1 MAQAL
6 AVAIT
11 VNVLLFAGLA
21 VWAVRYAL
29 QEDLPRIRPLAWGLA
44 AVAVA
49 FVLGAGTRLL
59 LVGVRLGWLDGRVSD
74 FLLSEWHLV
83 QSLMATTLG
92 VGGVMLARRLGQ
104 PLREAD
110 RIVSALADRLPTG
123 VELEQA
129 GLTAREREV
138 LAVIIAGRLS
148 DQEIADD
155 LYISPATAGTHV
167 KNILR
172 KTGMKS
178 RRDLALLA
186 ASRPE

>member
-1 MAQAL
+1 M
-6 AVAIT
+6 
-11 VNVLLFAGLA
+11 
-21 VWAVRYAL
+21 
-29 QEDLPRIRPLAWGLA
+29 
-44 AVAVA
+44 
-49 FVLGAGTRLL
+49 
-59 LVGVRLGWLDGRVSD
+59 
-74 FLLSEWHLV
+74 
-83 QSLMATTLG
+83 
-92 VGGVMLARRLGQ
+92 
-104 PLREAD
+104 
-110 RIVSALADRLPTG
+110 SALADRLPTG
-123 VELEQA
+123 VEVEQA